1 MNQSP
6 GASHFQPDMMLRSGL
21 LTTSAASE
29 ELPPPTV
36 SITAGS
42 RLISI
47 REIRAMFGLGRTAAY
62 ELTHRPGFP
71 APVRISARCY
81 RWSADEVAAFAASLR
96 QQARPATHQR
106 SRHLAANAQRLP
118 APHITGKVR
127 MARRRT
133 EAP

>member
-6 GASHFQPDMMLRSGL
+6 GSSHLEPDMKLLSGGL
-21 LTTSAASE
+21 IISADSE
-29 ELPPPTV
+29 EPLPPTATITTV
-36 SITAGS
+36 D

-81 RWSADEVAAFAASLR
+81 RWWASDVTAFAASLQR
-96 QQARPATHQR
+96 QAQQVARQR
-106 SRHLAANAQRLP
+106 SPHRAPHTQPVP
-118 APHITGKVR
+118 APRITGKVR

-133 EAP
+133 EAS